1 MIRESQIENIHRRLC
16 DRIEILG
23 AISSSSEGL
32 TRVFLSKE
40 MDIASRLIQS
50 WMSTAGLVSNI
61 DPFQN
66 VIGSW
71 PSSTAKTPS
80 IHIGSH
86 YDSVVDAGK
95 YDGVLGVLLSIA
107 AIELLQAEGYAPKHH
122 INALAF
128 CDEEGVRFQTT
139 FLGSSLL
146 CGTFDNSNLDKVDSE
161 GIDMRSALN
170 ARGFDPDSVPDV
182 APIIGEDDV
191 FLEAHIE
198 QGPVLEASD
207 HPLGVVTAVA
217 AQTRIGITVTGKA
230 GHAGTTPHDLRK
242 DALACAAEMVL
253 AVERFAAIHP
263 EAKATVGKLDVSP
276 NASNAIPGKSHFS
289 IDFRAPSL
297 GQLRELKIDL
307 LEEMESIAERRSIK
321 IDIQNIQETSHAN
334 CDPQVMKLLS
344 ATVAANTGQASELFS
359 GAGHDAMKVAET
371 CRIGML
377 FVRCQGGLSHHPD
390 EFVEPSDIMDA
401 LRSMADIIKR
411 VDQEAFSQL

>member
-1 MIRESQIENIHRRLC
+1 MIRESHIENIHRRLL

-32 TRVFLSKE
+32 ARVFLSKE

-50 WMSTAGLVSNI
+50 WMNTAGLVSNI

-71 PSSTAKTPS
+71 PSSTAKVPS

-86 YDSVVDAGK
+86 YDTVVEAGK
-95 YDGVLGVLLSIA
+95 YDGVLGVLLSIGT
-107 AIELLQAEGYAPKHH
+107 IELLQAEGYTPKHH

-146 CGTFDNSNLDKVDSE
+146 CGTFDDSALDKVDSD
-161 GIDMRSALN
+161 GMGMREALL
-170 ARGFDPDSVPDV
+170 ARGFNPNNIAHL
-182 APIIGEDDV
+182 APVIGMDDV

-198 QGPVLEASD
+198 QGPVLEASG

-217 AQTRIGITVTGKA
+217 AQTRIGVTVTGKA
-230 GHAGTTPHDLRK
+230 GHAGTTPLDLRN
-242 DALACAAEMVL
+242 DALACAAEMIL
-253 AVERFAAIHP
+253 AVERFALARP
-263 EAKATVGKLDVSP
+263 EVKATVGKLVVSP
-276 NASNAIPGKSHFS
+276 NTSNAIPGRADFS
-289 IDFRAPSL
+289 IDFRAPNL
-297 GQLRELKIDL
+297 DRMRELKIDL
-307 LEEMESIAERRSIK
+307 LGEIESIAERRSIK

-334 CDPQVMKLLS
+334 CDPQVTKLIS
-344 ATVAANTGQASELFS
+344 AAVAANTGQATKLFS

-377 FVRCQGGLSHHPD
+377 FVRCKDGLSHHPD
-390 EFVEPSDIMDA
+390 EFVEPSDIMEA

-411 VDQEAFSQL
+411 VDQNAFAHM